1 MGAGNFSK
9 GITELVLLLLNVSIN
24 TPSLVVR
31 MRAGNFSKGITDLVL
46 LFPSVP
52 INPPSLV
59 VRMRAG
65 NFSKGITELGLKG
78 LEVLTALVPGE
89 DRGTGR
95 YTVLRE

>member
-1 MGAGNFSK
+1 MYYCS
-9 GITELVLLLLNVSIN
+9 VPIN

-31 MRAGNFSKGITDLVL
+31 MGAGNFSKGITDLVL
-46 LFPSVP
+46 LFLSVS
-52 INPPSLV
+52 INTPSLA
-59 VRMRAG
+59 VRMKAG

-95 YTVLRE
+95 YI